1 MLTQPELGIR
11 IALTTDYLSEFLP
24 ILYKTLLI
32 LAFPPTHIDT
42 YLDQLVSRSRTE
54 ATAKSLTTKLDLT
67 AATNQPEFKADLE
80 VLLAEGPEYTSDY
93 SLSMLSSTL
102 TISNCGREA
111 LAQTRVLFSK
121 TLAKKPKK
129 PTRAFKYITNK
140 PNFDDYYQWEDLSFK
155 ALPSKKILNKIKRTN
170 FQLIEQFFTQ
180 EKLKLKKLA
189 PLNSLKNL
197 FTDYLNVYLIKD
209 YLRTVIS
216 DLASPATFLYL
227 QWNIVCDKIPDLD
240 YALDLIHS
248 LEQALVLFYQFLAS
262 CGVITQK
269 DSNLAKF
276 ELEQALE
283 LIHSECLEEVAADQI
298 MQAFPMDDGDDLLDL
313 TDPDKAAQV
322 LAKLYDLKDSFE
334 QPTPPAHEKT
344 YMKLHKPK

>member
-24 ILYKTLLI
+24 VLYKTLLI

-42 YLDQLVSRSRTE
+42 YLDQLVSQSRTE

-67 AATNQPEFKADLE
+67 ATTNQPEFKDDLE

-102 TISNCGREA
+102 TISNCGQEA
-111 LAQTRVLFSK
+111 LSQTRVLFSK
-121 TLAKKPKK
+121 TLAKK

-189 PLNSLKNL
+189 PLNLLKNL

-227 QWNIVCDKIPDLD
+227 QWNIVCDEIPDLD
-240 YALDLIHS
+240 YALELIHS
-248 LEQALVLFYQFLAS
+248 
-262 CGVITQK
+262 
-269 DSNLAKF
+269 
-276 ELEQALE
+276 LEQALE

-313 TDPDKAAQV
+313 TDPDKAAQA

-334 QPTPPAHEKT
+334 QPTPPANGKP

>member
-24 ILYKTLLI
+24 VLYKTLLI

-42 YLDQLVSRSRTE
+42 YLDQLVSQSRTE

-80 VLLAEGPEYTSDY
+80 ALLAEGPEYTSDY

-155 ALPSKKILNKIKRTN
+155 ALPSKKVLNKIKRTN
-170 FQLIEQFFTQ
+170 FQLIEQFFDQ

-189 PLNSLKNL
+189 PLNLLKNL
-197 FTDYLNVYLIKD
+197 FT
-209 YLRTVIS
+209 TWMS
-216 DLASPATFLYL
+216 T
-227 QWNIVCDKIPDLD
+227 
-240 YALDLIHS
+240 
-248 LEQALVLFYQFLAS
+248 
-262 CGVITQK
+262 
-269 DSNLAKF
+269 
-276 ELEQALE
+276 
-283 LIHSECLEEVAADQI
+283 
-298 MQAFPMDDGDDLLDL
+298 
-313 TDPDKAAQV
+313 
-322 LAKLYDLKDSFE
+322 
-334 QPTPPAHEKT
+334 
-344 YMKLHKPK
+344 

>member
-24 ILYKTLLI
+24 VLYKTLLI

-42 YLDQLVSRSRTE
+42 YLDQLVSQSRTE

-80 VLLAEGPEYTSDY
+80 ALLAEGPEYTSDY

-155 ALPSKKILNKIKRTN
+155 ALPSKKVLNKIKRTN
-170 FQLIEQFFTQ
+170 FQLIEQFFDQ
-180 EKLKLKKLA
+180 EKLKLKRLA
-189 PLNSLKNL
+189 PLNLLKNL
-197 FTDYLNVYLIKD
+197 FTDYLNEYLIKN

-227 QWNIVCDKIPDLD
+227 QWNIVCDEIPDLD
-240 YALDLIHS
+240 YALELIHS
-248 LEQALVLFYQFLAS
+248 
-262 CGVITQK
+262 
-269 DSNLAKF
+269 
-276 ELEQALE
+276 LEQALE

-298 MQAFPMDDGDDLLDL
+298 IQAFPMDDGDDLLDL
-313 TDPDKAAQV
+313 TNPDKAAQV
-322 LAKLYDLKDSFE
+322 LAKLYDLKESFE
-334 QPTPPAHEKT
+334 QPQPTPPANGKP

>member
-24 ILYKTLLI
+24 VLYKTLLI

-80 VLLAEGPEYTSDY
+80 ALLAEGPEYTSDY

-102 TISNCGREA
+102 TISNCGQEA

-155 ALPSKKILNKIKRTN
+155 ALPSKKVLNKIKRTN
-170 FQLIEQFFTQ
+170 FQLIEQFFDQ

-189 PLNSLKNL
+189 PLNLLKNL
-197 FTDYLNVYLIKD
+197 FTDYLNEYLIKN
-209 YLRTVIS
+209 YLRTVIRWPS
-216 DLASPATFLYL
+216 QSSYL
-227 QWNIVCDKIPDLD
+227 PIPSVEHCLWRNTRPWLRLRFNPF
-240 YALDLIHS
+240 AWTS
-248 LEQALVLFYQFLAS
+248 FSLVLPIFSFLW
-262 CGVITQK
+262 
-269 DSNLAKF
+269 SNHAKR
-276 ELEQALE
+276 L
-283 LIHSECLEEVAADQI
+283 
-298 MQAFPMDDGDDLLDL
+298 
-313 TDPDKAAQV
+313 
-322 LAKLYDLKDSFE
+322 
-334 QPTPPAHEKT
+334 
-344 YMKLHKPK
+344 

>member
-24 ILYKTLLI
+24 VLYKTLLI

-42 YLDQLVSRSRTE
+42 YLDQLVSQSRTE
-54 ATAKSLTTKLDLT
+54 AIAKSLTTKLDLT

-80 VLLAEGPEYTSDY
+80 ALLAEGPEYTSDY

-102 TISNCGREA
+102 TISNCGQEA

-155 ALPSKKILNKIKRTN
+155 ALPSKKVLNKIKRTN

-189 PLNSLKNL
+189 PLNLLKNL
-197 FTDYLNVYLIKD
+197 FTDYLNEYLIKN

-240 YALDLIHS
+240 YAL
-248 LEQALVLFYQFLAS
+248 E
-262 CGVITQK
+262 
-269 DSNLAKF
+269 
-276 ELEQALE
+276 
-283 LIHSECLEEVAADQI
+283 
-298 MQAFPMDDGDDLLDL
+298 
-313 TDPDKAAQV
+313 
-322 LAKLYDLKDSFE
+322 
-334 QPTPPAHEKT
+334 
-344 YMKLHKPK
+344 

>member
-1 MLTQPELGIR
+1 M
-11 IALTTDYLSEFLP
+11 
-24 ILYKTLLI
+24 
-32 LAFPPTHIDT
+32 
-42 YLDQLVSRSRTE
+42 
-54 ATAKSLTTKLDLT
+54 TTKLDLT

-80 VLLAEGPEYTSDY
+80 ALLAEGPEYTSDY

-102 TISNCGREA
+102 TISNCGQEA
-111 LAQTRVLFSK
+111 LSQTRVLFSK
-121 TLAKKPKK
+121 TLAKK

-189 PLNSLKNL
+189 PLNLLKNL

-227 QWNIVCDKIPDLD
+227 QWNIVCDEIPDLD
-240 YALDLIHS
+240 YALELIHS
-248 LEQALVLFYQFLAS
+248 
-262 CGVITQK
+262 
-269 DSNLAKF
+269 
-276 ELEQALE
+276 LEQALE

-298 MQAFPMDDGDDLLDL
+298 MQAFPRDNEDDLLDL
-313 TDPDKAAQV
+313 TNPDKAAQV
-322 LAKLYDLKDSFE
+322 LAKLYDLKESFE
-334 QPTPPAHEKT
+334 QPQPTPPANGKP

>member
-1 MLTQPELGIR
+1 MLTQPELGIW

-24 ILYKTLLI
+24 VLYKTLLI
-32 LAFPPTHIDT
+32 LAFPPTHINT
-42 YLDQLVSRSRTE
+42 YLDQLVSQSRTE

-80 VLLAEGPEYTSDY
+80 ALLAEGPEYTSDY

-121 TLAKKPKK
+121 TLAKKP
-129 PTRAFKYITNK
+129 TRAFKYITNK

-155 ALPSKKILNKIKRTN
+155 ALPSKKVLNKIKRTN

-189 PLNSLKNL
+189 PLNLLKNL
-197 FTDYLNVYLIKD
+197 FTDYLNEYLIKN

-227 QWNIVCDKIPDLD
+227 QWNIVCDEIPDLD
-240 YALDLIHS
+240 YALELIHS
-248 LEQALVLFYQFLAS
+248 LEQALVLFYQFLAF
-262 CGVITQK
+262 CGIITQK

-298 MQAFPMDDGDDLLDL
+298 MQAFPIDNKQM
-313 TDPDKAAQV
+313 PI
-322 LAKLYDLKDSFE
+322 
-334 QPTPPAHEKT
+334 PTKRGIGIF
-344 YMKLHKPK
+344 

>member
-1 MLTQPELGIR
+1 M
-11 IALTTDYLSEFLP
+11 
-24 ILYKTLLI
+24 
-32 LAFPPTHIDT
+32 
-42 YLDQLVSRSRTE
+42 DQLVSRSRTE

-170 FQLIEQFFTQ
+170 FQLIEQFFDQ
-180 EKLKLKKLA
+180 EKLKLKRLA
-189 PLNSLKNL
+189 LLNLLKNL
-197 FTDYLNVYLIKD
+197 FTDYLNEYLIKNC
-209 YLRTVIS
+209 LRTVIS
-216 DLASPATFLYL
+216 DLASPYQARDWHFL
-227 QWNIVCDKIPDLD
+227 K
-240 YALDLIHS
+240 
-248 LEQALVLFYQFLAS
+248 LF
-262 CGVITQK
+262 C
-269 DSNLAKF
+269 
-276 ELEQALE
+276 
-283 LIHSECLEEVAADQI
+283 
-298 MQAFPMDDGDDLLDL
+298 
-313 TDPDKAAQV
+313 
-322 LAKLYDLKDSFE
+322 
-334 QPTPPAHEKT
+334 
-344 YMKLHKPK
+344 